1 MLVLSRKQSQQI
13 TLGKSIT
20 ITVLSVQGGRVRLG
34 IDAPASVRVLRAEL
48 ALRLS
53 DAGNLPADK
62 EMRKNSH
69 ALETGVLAMLK

>member
-13 TLGKSIT
+13 TLGESIT

-48 ALRLS
+48 GLRLS
-53 DAGNLPADK
+53 DVGNLPADE
-62 EMRKNSH
+62 EMRQDSH
-69 ALETGVLAMLK
+69 TIATRVLAMLK

>member
-13 TLGKSIT
+13 TLGESIT
-20 ITVLSVQGGRVRLG
+20 ITVLSVQGAKVRLG

-53 DAGNLPADK
+53 DVGPLPAD
-62 EMRKNSH
+62 EELRKNSQTFD
-69 ALETGVLAMLK
+69 TGVLTMLK

>member
-34 IDAPASVRVLRAEL
+34 IDAPRSVRVLRGEL

-53 DAGNLPADK
+53 DVGNLPADEK
-62 EMRKNSH
+62 MRKNSH
-69 ALETGVLAMLK
+69 AFDTGVVAMLK

>member
-13 TLGKSIT
+13 TLGDSIT

-48 ALRLS
+48 ALNLP
-53 DAGNLPADK
+53 DVENLPAG
-62 EMRKNSH
+62 EEVRKNSH
-69 ALETGVLAMLK
+69 ALDTGVLAMLK

>member
-48 ALRLS
+48 ALKLS
-53 DAGNLPADK
+53 EVGYLLADEQRCSGVAG
-62 EMRKNSH
+62 
-69 ALETGVLAMLK
+69 